1 MREQLSGREAVGI
14 YLYLKKH
21 ESELDNTLTQ
31 LMSRIEKALYAEL
44 SIDEFERL
52 DELYRSNADPWKGE

>member
-14 YLYLKKH
+14 YLFLKKR
-21 ESELDNTLTQ
+21 ESELDSALTQ
-31 LMSRIEKALYAEL
+31 LMLRIEKALYGEL

-52 DELYRSNADPWKGE
+52 DELYRSNADVWKGG